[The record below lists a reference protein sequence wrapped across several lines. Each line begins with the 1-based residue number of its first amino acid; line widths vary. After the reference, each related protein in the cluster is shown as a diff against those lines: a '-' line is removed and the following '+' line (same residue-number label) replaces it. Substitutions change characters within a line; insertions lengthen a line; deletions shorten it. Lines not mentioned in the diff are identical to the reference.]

1 MFLFGSW
8 VNICFLFWMPVVP
21 VSLHWYT
28 LVQLSSGF
36 CIFKFGAGKNLTKC
50 GLLSELY
57 CEWGWPGQPQILKSP
72 YPEFASHYL
81 KPALSIFSPFICMMM
96 FTLLAKNQNLC
107 LKYDPFDKPGG
118 QQWPK
123 GKAPSQTPKMAY
135 KLPKT
140 FFFFFGGGGCLKENF
155 SSRPHLD
162 LPWCK
167 NYSIIILTWSVIV
180 IIIITRATSL

>member
-8 VNICFLFWMPVVP
+8 VNICFLFWLPVVP

-81 KPALSIFSPFICMMM
+81 KPALSIFFSLYLHDDVHIVSKESKPLFKIWPFWQTGGSAMTKRKSPFPDAQNGLQITKEL
-96 FTLLAKNQNLC
+96 FGEKTKGVGGFKNKLASLEATLVRNYHWLTHWQGWGIELLA
-107 LKYDPFDKPGG
+107 
-118 QQWPK
+118 
-123 GKAPSQTPKMAY
+123 
-135 KLPKT
+135 
-140 FFFFFGGGGCLKENF
+140 
-155 SSRPHLD
+155 
-162 LPWCK
+162 
-167 NYSIIILTWSVIV
+167 
-180 IIIITRATSL
+180 